1 MLSIRRVF
9 ATLKKMLKHES
20 AFTLIELMITIAV
33 AAVVLT
39 IGVPGFG
46 RVIERN
52 QLSVQ
57 INELVSSLHFARSE
71 AVRRNDDV
79 KVCHSA
85 NGVNCGGTGYEDGWI
100 IFIDGD
106 GDDVW
111 DDPAEELIRSNGALS
126 NNYTLHVNGNMD
138 SFFYR
143 AKGQTSDLGRFVLCK
158 NSDLTKSRAIFIGPG
173 GRTRLAPLDSS
184 GTPLDSSGVAITS
197 CL

>member
-1 MLSIRRVF
+1 MQQ
-9 ATLKKMLKHES
+9 HES

-39 IGVPGFG
+39 LGVPGFG
-46 RVIERN
+46 RIVERN

-57 INELVSSLHFARSE
+57 INELVSTLHLARSE

-79 KVCHSA
+79 KICHSA
-85 NGVNCGGTGYEDGWI
+85 DGVNCGGAGYEDGWI
-100 IFIDGD
+100 IFMDDD

-111 DDPAEELIRSNGALS
+111 DSPAEELIRVNEGLS

-143 AKGQTSDLGRFVLCK
+143 AKGHTSDLGRFVLCK
-158 NSDLTKSRAIFIGPG
+158 NGDLTKSRAIFIAQG
-173 GRTRLAPLDSS
+173 GRTRLAPLNSN
-184 GTPLDSSGVAITS
+184 GTPLDNSGTAITS

>member
-1 MLSIRRVF
+1 MQ
-9 ATLKKMLKHES
+9 KHES
-20 AFTLIELMITIAV
+20 AFTLIELMVTIAV

-39 IGVPGFG
+39 LGAPGFG

-52 QLSVQ
+52 QLSAQ
-57 INELVSSLHFARSE
+57 INELVSTLHFARSE
-71 AVRRNDDV
+71 AVRRNDDL

-85 NGVNCGGTGYEDGWI
+85 DGVNCGGAGYEVGWI
-100 IFIDGD
+100 IFIDDD

-111 DDPAEELIRSNGALS
+111 DDPAEELIRVNEALS

-143 AKGQTSDLGRFVLCK
+143 AKGRTSDQGRFVLCK
-158 NSDLTKSRAIFIGPG
+158 NGDLTKSRAIFIGPS
-173 GRTRLAPLDSS
+173 GRARLAPLDPN
-184 GTPLDSSGVAITS
+184 GTPIDNSGVAITS